1 MVTACA
7 LVAGCATMDNTV
19 RDQKDEPPLE
29 QVKALDYASS
39 PKEVLLKKAQH
50 YQNKRDYANAL
61 INIVR
66 AEQAE
71 GDEALDGRISR
82 FKNNLIENLNARA
95 LYEAAVLESG
105 KGLDVPLEY
114 MVFYTD
120 GELIY
125 PAFNVPVAF
134 KVRRGSAQITEK
146 SYTNT
151 NGVAEC
157 DVVRVNTLDRG
168 ELAITAFVYLHIDGE
183 VFTIKKLERDFLL
196 YHRSLKEQ
204 TISFVVFE
212 RNIGRTVKNS
222 VSGKRIE
229 QFFIQNRFSVLHG
242 ITETNE
248 ALFLEA
254 REGDASSLAAYR
266 DTLDA
271 QLVAFIH
278 IESLPSSKVS
288 EGFFFAK
295 STVTLAVV
303 DLSTGEVV
311 LASVIEDVKGGGNT
325 EERAGLKAII
335 GATDR
340 FIDQLNVQISN
351 LHLQG
356 VSQ

>member
-7 LVAGCATMDNTV
+7 LVTGCATMDNTV
-19 RDQKDEPPLE
+19 REQKDEPPLK

-39 PKEVLLKKAQH
+39 PKELLLKKAQH

-82 FKNNLIENLNARA
+82 LKNNLIENLNARA

-105 KGLDVPLEY
+105 KGLDVPLGY

-125 PAFNVPVAF
+125 PAFNVPVTF
-134 KVRRGSAQITEK
+134 EVRKGSAQITEK

-157 DVVRVNTLDRG
+157 DVIKINRFDRG
-168 ELAITAFVYLHIDGE
+168 ELVITANVYLHIEEE
-183 VFTIKKLERDFLL
+183 VFDIEKLERDFLL

-204 TISFVVFE
+204 TISFVVLE
-212 RNIGRTVKNS
+212 RNIERTVKNS

-229 QFFIQNRFSVLHG
+229 QFFIRNRFSVLHG
-242 ITETNE
+242 IIETDE
-248 ALFLEA
+248 VLFMGA

-266 DTLDA
+266 DKLDA
-271 QLVAFIH
+271 QLVAFTH
-278 IESLPSSKVS
+278 IESLTSSKVS

-295 STVTLAVV
+295 STITLAVV
-303 DLSTGEVV
+303 DISTGEVV
-311 LASVIEDVKGGGNT
+311 FGSVIEDIKGGGNT
-325 EERAGLKAII
+325 EEKAGMKAII

-340 FIDQLNVQISN
+340 FIEQLNVQISN
-351 LHLQG
+351 LHIK
-356 VSQ
+356 